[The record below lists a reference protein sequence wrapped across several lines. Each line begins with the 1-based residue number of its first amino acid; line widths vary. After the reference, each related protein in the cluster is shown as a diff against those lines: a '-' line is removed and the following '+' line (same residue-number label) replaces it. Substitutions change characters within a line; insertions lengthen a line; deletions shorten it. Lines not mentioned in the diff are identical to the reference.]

1 MAITFARTLTCN
13 SDGNLVVVGVQG
25 LVIDRLT
32 DVDARVGDL
41 QVMDVNVA
49 SLDLSVVR
57 QLAVL
62 LVPGDHDR
70 ILQSKRNRYVTDIDN
85 VIDFS
90 YSHCSIAC
98 DRCS

>member
-1 MAITFARTLTCN
+1 MAIIFARTLTCD

-70 ILQSKRNRYVTDIDN
+70 IL
-85 VIDFS
+85 
-90 YSHCSIAC
+90 
-98 DRCS
+98 